1 MSTPQPPATGLSA
14 IKIEVTPVPASSSPV
29 LPTKT
34 STETINGCPTTV
46 ITQSF
51 ADRIFI
57 TVTQLNKFGCFYQA
71 VTSTNPAAYDSE
83 DAAHDGGSSSNLPP
97 PLPSTSVS
105 KLVGTEPSPA
115 YTALYQLYVA
125 QIASIVK
132 RDAGGDMRPLIV
144 SLALKPSANKG
155 TTRDEGY
162 EDSDDEADSL
172 LLTSGDEQ
180 KRFVAVMETVQK
192 CRVW

>member
-1 MSTPQPPATGLSA
+1 MMSAHPPVAGLSA
-14 IKIEVTPVPASSSPV
+14 IKIDVTPVPASSTPV

-34 STETINGCPTTV
+34 IAETINGHPTTI

-57 TVTQLNKFGCFYQA
+57 AVTQLNKFGCLYQA
-71 VTSTNPAAYDSE
+71 VTSTNLAALDN
-83 DAAHDGGSSSNLPP
+83 DAVEVSSSNLPP

-105 KLVGTEPSPA
+105 KLVGSEPSPA

-132 RDAGGDMRPLIV
+132 HGAGGDERPLIV
-144 SLALKPSANKG
+144 SLALKPTATGGSTG
-155 TTRDEGY
+155 EGGY
-162 EDSDDEADSL
+162 DDSDDEADSL
-172 LLTSGDEQ
+172 LLTSEDERKQ
-180 KRFVAVMETVQK
+180 FITVMEAVQK